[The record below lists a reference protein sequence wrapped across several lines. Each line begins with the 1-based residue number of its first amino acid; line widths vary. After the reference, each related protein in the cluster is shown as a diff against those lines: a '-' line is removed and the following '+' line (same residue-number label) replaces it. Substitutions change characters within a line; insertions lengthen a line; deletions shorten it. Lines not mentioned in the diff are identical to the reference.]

1 MRLQSFITVTFFAGI
16 FCVIGCSKN
25 DAITIIP
32 TPVAAP
38 AVGAIKTI
46 TISTVDPNAAIKLA
60 FGIAIDPTNL
70 ENYANQGKPAYILK
84 NNLGNN
90 IITDKTATLGRVLFY
105 DKNLSINNTIS
116 CASCHKQNF
125 AFGDTAVVS
134 AGVEGGLTIRHAMRL
149 VNTRFANEAKFFWNE
164 RAANLNIQTTMP
176 IVDHLEMGFSGQN
189 GRGNFATLTN
199 KLATI
204 NYYKELF
211 KFTFGDTIVTE
222 NRIQTSLAS
231 FINSIQSFDS
241 KYDIGRAQ
249 VNNDNQAFPN
259 FTVQENLGKT
269 LFNTRPVLN
278 AAGLRTTGGLGCN
291 ACHNAPEFDIDPN
304 TLNNG
309 IIGVANSANGIDLT
323 NTRAATLRDIT
334 NATGA
339 INTPMMHTGVLR
351 SLRAVINHYNTINLS
366 PRNTNLDPRLRTGG
380 SGQNL
385 NVTEAEIA
393 AVVAF
398 MQTLGGNNVYVN
410 KKWSSPFLTK

>member
-1 MRLQSFITVTFFAGI
+1 MRLQSFITVALFAGI
-16 FCVIGCSKN
+16 FCITGCSKN
-25 DAITIIP
+25 DAMMLISAMKATP
-32 TPVAAP
+32 TSNTS
-38 AVGAIKTI
+38 AI
-46 TISTVDPNAAIKLA
+46 TVDPYAAIKLA
-60 FGIAIDPTNL
+60 FGTNIDPANL
-70 ENYANQGKPAYILK
+70 ENYANQDKPAYILK

-90 IITDKTATLGRVLFY
+90 PITDKNATLGRVLFY

-116 CASCHKQNF
+116 CSSCHKQNF

-134 AGVEGGLTIRHAMRL
+134 AGVEGGLTIRHSMRL
-149 VNTRFANEAKFFWNE
+149 INTRFANEAKFFWNE

-189 GRGNFATLTN
+189 GRGNFATLTS
-199 KLATI
+199 KLSTI

-211 KFTFGDTIVTE
+211 KFTFGDTVVTE
-222 NRIQTSLAS
+222 NRIQNALTSFVS
-231 FINSIQSFDS
+231 SIQSFDS

-249 VNNDNQAFPN
+249 VNNDNQPFPN
-259 FTVQENLGKT
+259 FTPAENQGKT
-269 LFNTRPVLN
+269 LFMTAPVFN

-309 IIGVANSANGIDLT
+309 IIGIANSANGFDIT
-323 NTRAATLRDIT
+323 NTRAPSLRDLT
-334 NATGA
+334 NAAGA

-351 SLRAVINHYNTINLS
+351 NLRAVINHYNTINLN
-366 PRNTNLDPRLRTGG
+366 PRNTNLDPRLRPAGNA
-380 SGQNL
+380 QNL

-393 AVVAF
+393 AIVAF

-410 KKWSSPFLTK
+410 KKWSNPFLN

>member
-1 MRLQSFITVTFFAGI
+1 MRLQSLITATFFAVT
-16 FCVIGCSKN
+16 FCTIGCSKN
-25 DAITIIP
+25 DVITIIP
-32 TPVAAP
+32 TPPPAAGNTNN
-38 AVGAIKTI
+38 VTTI
-46 TISTVDPNAAIKLA
+46 VDPYAAIKLA
-60 FGIAIDPTNL
+60 FGVAIDPTNL
-70 ENYANQGKPAYILK
+70 ENYANQGQPAYILK
-84 NNLGNN
+84 SNLGTNL
-90 IITDKTATLGRVLFY
+90 IADKTATLGRVLFY

-116 CASCHKQNF
+116 CSSCHKQNF
-125 AFGDTAVVS
+125 AFGDTAIVS

-149 VNTRFANEAKFFWNE
+149 INTRFANEAKFFWNE
-164 RAANLNIQTTMP
+164 RAANLNVQTTMP

-189 GRGNFATLTN
+189 GRGTINSLLSKLT
-199 KLATI
+199 TI

-211 KFTFGDTIVTE
+211 KFTFGDTVVTE

-231 FINSIQSFDS
+231 FVNSIQSFDS

-249 VNNDNQAFPN
+249 VNNDNQPFPN
-259 FTVQENLGKT
+259 FTIQENQGKT
-269 LFNTRPVLN
+269 LFLTPPVFNTS
-278 AAGLRTTGGLGCN
+278 GLRTTGGLGCN

-304 TLNNG
+304 SLNNG
-309 IIGVANSANGIDLT
+309 IIGIANSANGIDIT

-351 SLRAVINHYNTINLS
+351 SIRAVINHYNSINLN
-366 PRNTNLDPRLRTGG
+366 PRNTNLDPRLRPGG
-380 SGQNL
+380 NGQNL

-410 KKWSSPFLTK
+410 KKWSDPFLTK

>member
-1 MRLQSFITVTFFAGI
+1 MRLHNFILTSFIVGVLGI
-16 FCVIGCSKN
+16 MGCSKN
-25 DAITIIP
+25 DAITIL
-32 TPVAAP
+32 
-38 AVGAIKTI
+38 
-46 TISTVDPNAAIKLA
+46 STTSTTTGSTTNTAVDPYAAIKLT
-60 FGIAIDPTNL
+60 FGTAIDPNNL
-70 ENYANQGKPAYILK
+70 DNYANQGKPAYILK
-84 NNLGNN
+84 NNLGANT
-90 IITDKTATLGRVLFY
+90 ITDKTATLGRVLFY

-116 CASCHKQNF
+116 CANCHQQKF

-134 AGVEGGLTIRHAMRL
+134 AGVEGGLTIRHSMRL
-149 VNTRFANEAKFFWNE
+149 INTRFANEAKFFWNE
-164 RAANLNIQTTMP
+164 RAANLTVQTTMP
-176 IVDHLEMGFSGQN
+176 IQDHLEMGFSGES
-189 GRGNFATLTN
+189 GRGNFATLTS
-199 KLATI
+199 KLSTI

-211 KFTFGDTIVTE
+211 KFTFGDTVVTE

-231 FINSIQSFDS
+231 FISSIQSFDS

-259 FTVQENLGKT
+259 FTATENQGKT
-269 LFNTRPVLN
+269 LFLTAPVFN

-309 IIGVANSANGIDLT
+309 IIGIANATTGIDIT

-334 NATGA
+334 NAAGA

-351 SLRAVINHYNTINLS
+351 SLRAVINHYNTINLN
-366 PRNTNLDPRLRTGG
+366 PRNTNLDPRLRPGG
-380 SGQNL
+380 NGQNL

-398 MQTLGGNNVYVN
+398 MQTMGGNNVYTAR
-410 KKWSSPFLTK
+410 KWSNPFLN

>member
-1 MRLQSFITVTFFAGI
+1 MRIPSFLTATLLAGI
-16 FCVIGCSKN
+16 FSTLGCSKN

-32 TPVAAP
+32 TTNIGTTNTQTA
-38 AVGAIKTI
+38 T
-46 TISTVDPNAAIKLA
+46 TVDPYAAIKLA
-60 FGIAIDPTNL
+60 FGSSIDPANL
-70 ENYANQGKPAYILK
+70 DNYANQDKPAYILK
-84 NNLGNN
+84 NNLGPNV
-90 IITDKTATLGRVLFY
+90 ITDKTATLGRVLFY

-125 AFGDTAVVS
+125 AFGDTAIVS
-134 AGVEGGLTIRHAMRL
+134 AGVEGGLTIRHSMRL
-149 VNTRFANEAKFFWNE
+149 INTRFANEAKFFWNE
-164 RAANLNIQTTMP
+164 RAANLNVQTTMP
-176 IVDHLEMGFSGQN
+176 IVDHLEMGFSGEN
-189 GRGNFATLTN
+189 GRGTITTLTN
-199 KLATI
+199 KLNTI

-241 KYDIGRAQ
+241 KYDLGRAQ
-249 VNNDNQAFPN
+249 VNNDNQPFPN
-259 FTVQENLGKT
+259 FTVTENQGKA
-269 LFNTRPVLN
+269 LFITAPVFN

-309 IIGVANSANGIDLT
+309 IIGIANSANGIDLT
-323 NTRAATLRDIT
+323 NTRAASLRDIT
-334 NATGA
+334 NAAGA

-351 SLRAVINHYNTINLS
+351 SLRAVINHYNTINVN
-366 PRNTNLDPRLRTGG
+366 PRNTNLDPRLRPGG
-380 SGQNL
+380 NGQNL

-410 KKWSSPFLTK
+410 KKWSNPFLN